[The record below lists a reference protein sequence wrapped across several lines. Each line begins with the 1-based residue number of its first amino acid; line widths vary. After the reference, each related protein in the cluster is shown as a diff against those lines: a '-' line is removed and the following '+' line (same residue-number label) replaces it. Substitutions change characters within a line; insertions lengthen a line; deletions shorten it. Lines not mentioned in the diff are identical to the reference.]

1 MSEHPFIAALA
12 LVLIIEGIMPFLA
25 PNVWKDLLKQIAEL
39 NNKQLRIFGAVM
51 LLTGA
56 AILQYIK
63 S

>member
-12 LVLIIEGIMPFLA
+12 LVLIIEGIMPFLT
-25 PNVWKDLLKQIAEL
+25 PNGWKNLLKQIASL
-39 NNKQLRIFGAVM
+39 DNKQLRIFGAVM
-51 LLTGA
+51 MLTGA

>member
-39 NNKQLRIFGAVM
+39 DNKQLRIFGAVM